1 MTKKSFKDKL
11 AGMPIAV
18 IPTMVGA
25 ATLSNMWA
33 PLGFTWIRHLTMW
46 VAALVLICYLGKII
60 FHFNTVK
67 KEYTNTVPA
76 SLYAGLTM
84 ITMILGSYVFDY
96 NPIVGKTMW
105 ALGLA
110 FHTLHLCIFIFRNVI
125 QGVKIDTF
133 VPSWFVTLNGIM
145 VSCVVGLP
153 MNQPTICKMVVFYG
167 ITALVVT
174 MPFMIVRLVR
184 KPLPDLLLP
193 TKAILLAPSSLC
205 LVSYLNFITE
215 PHTWVVYVLYAVV
228 FITLIYILINLPK
241 FFSFDFHPGFAGL
254 TFPMAIGIVASN
266 KMSGFLTAQGY
277 EAFGNIVKQV
287 AGLQLYIT
295 TAIIGYVVFNFF
307 MMLRKSYQ
315 TQN

>member
-11 AGMPIAV
+11 AGMPVAIV
-18 IPTMVGA
+18 PTMVGA

-46 VAALVLICYLGKII
+46 IAALILICYLGKII
-60 FHFNTVK
+60 FHFGTVK
-67 KEYTNTVPA
+67 KEYANTVPA

-96 NPIVGKTMW
+96 NPVIGKTMW
-105 ALGLA
+105 ALGLI
-110 FHTLHLCIFIFRNVI
+110 FHTIHLCVFIYRNVI
-125 QGVKIDTF
+125 QGVNVDTF

-145 VSCVVGLP
+145 VSAVVGLP
-153 MNQPTICKMVVFYG
+153 MNQPAICKMVVYYG
-167 ITALVVT
+167 ITALVIT
-174 MPFMIVRLVR
+174 MPFMIVRLIR
-184 KPLPDLLLP
+184 KPLPDPLFH

-215 PHTWVVYVLYAVV
+215 PHTWVVYCLYAVV
-228 FITLIYILINLPK
+228 FVTLIYIIINLPK
-241 FFSFDFHPGFAGL
+241 FFSFAFHPGFAGL

-277 EAFGNIVKQV
+277 ETFGTVIKQV
-287 AGLQLYIT
+287 MGLQLFIT
-295 TAIIGYVVFNFF
+295 TAIIAFVLFNFF

-315 TQN
+315 TEN